1 MKCLVWKA
9 LSLNSKKTKLF
20 TKVERLISFR
30 NLRPKKKE
38 GFLKVISIFSFLGIM
53 LGVAILIVVM
63 SVMNGFKTD
72 LTKKILGLN
81 PHIVIQSNNFKIE
94 DEFIKKLEKKNL
106 DINISKTFSGEGII
120 ITGEN
125 AKGIIIKG
133 IDTKSVKAVNFLE
146 KNISKGN
153 LKNFK
158 KNTAFIG
165 AELSFNLNLDVGDKI
180 NLMSSAFVATPFGG
194 LPKQET
200 FTVAGIFNTGFNE
213 FDQNF
218 VFLQL
223 SDALSIFDKN
233 YHELNLEIYLPDP
246 MKADKVKKKIQ
257 QLNQNFF
264 IYSWTDLN
272 KSFFSAL
279 KVERNVMFIIL
290 TLILIVAAFNIISGL
305 TILIKNKT
313 KEIAILK
320 TLGLSNNSIKK
331 VFFLTGFTIGF
342 FATITGVLLGVFIA
356 LNIEKLRIV
365 LSSIFNFEIFPS
377 DVYFLDQLPSEINIY
392 SIVMIAIFS
401 LIVSALAS
409 YFPAMGISKMKTFK
423 ALKYE

>member
-1 MKCLVWKA
+1 M
-9 LSLNSKKTKLF
+9 F
-20 TKVERLISFR
+20 TKIERLISFR

-81 PHIVIQSNNFKIE
+81 PHIVIQPNNFKIE
-94 DEFIKKLEKKNL
+94 DSFIENLEKTIKNI
-106 DINISKTFSGEGII
+106 DISKTYSGEGIVVSRD
-120 ITGEN
+120 N

-133 IDTKSVKAVNFLE
+133 VDIKNKKTLNFFE
-146 KNISKGN
+146 QNISSGSID
-153 LKNFK
+153 NFK
-158 KNTAFIG
+158 RNTAFIG
-165 AELSFNLNLDVGDKI
+165 TELSFNLNLKVGDKI

-200 FTVAGIFNTGFNE
+200 LTIAGVFNTGFFE

-218 VFLQL
+218 VFLNL
-223 SDALSIFDKN
+223 SDALSIFDKEM
-233 YHELNLEIYLPDP
+233 YEQNLEIYLSDP
-246 MKADKVKKKIQ
+246 MKADGLKQEIQ
-257 QLNQNFF
+257 KQNENYY

-320 TLGLSNNSIKK
+320 TLGLSNSSIKK
-331 VFFLTGFTIGF
+331 LFFLTGFTIGF
-342 FATITGVLLGVFIA
+342 FATFTGALLGVIFA
-356 LNIEKLRIV
+356 LNIEKLRMI
-365 LSSIFNFEIFPS
+365 LSNFFNFEIFPS
-377 DVYFLDQLPSEINIY
+377 DVYFLEQLPSQIDIH
-392 SIVMIAIFS
+392 SIIMICTFS

-409 YFPAMGISKMKTFK
+409 YLPAMNISKMKTFQ